1 MRWLV
6 LVPLVM
12 CLWPLGS
19 GLPAWD
25 AFPVPLDSWPVVWV
39 RTLAVAA
46 ASGVLAVV
54 MAAVQAR
61 SPLWSVLLVAALP
74 PWLLTWSFASLD
86 GPA

>member
-12 CLWPLGS
+12 CLWPIGS

-25 AFPVPLDSWPVVWV
+25 AFPVPLDSWPVVWG

-54 MAAVQAR
+54 MAAGVE
-61 SPLWSVLLVAALP
+61 VYALGCTTDTKDMSINRQ
-74 PWLLTWSFASLD
+74 LSFSA
-86 GPA
+86 